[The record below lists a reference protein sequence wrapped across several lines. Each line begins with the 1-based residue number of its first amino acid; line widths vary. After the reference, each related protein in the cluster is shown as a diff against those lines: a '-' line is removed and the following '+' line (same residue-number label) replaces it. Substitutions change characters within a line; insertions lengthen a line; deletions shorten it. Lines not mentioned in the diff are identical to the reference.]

1 MLVDYISS
9 SKTCEW
15 ATPQKLFD
23 DLNAEFHFTVDVAA
37 DDTNHK
43 CERYYTIKDDGL
55 SHSWGGATSMV
66 QSPIWQGDRQV
77 GAESI

>member
-1 MLVDYISS
+1 MIADYISS
-9 SKTCEW
+9 SKTYEW

-43 CERYYTIKDDGL
+43 CPKYYTKKDDGL
-55 SHSWGGATSMV
+55 KQSWGGAESMV
-66 QSPIWQGDRQV
+66 
-77 GAESI
+77 